1 MRSIFLIIIIIAS
14 IGTFVAYVKPQY
26 EMARAMKKE
35 INLSVS
41 SLETAEKLK
50 TSREELIEKYNA
62 IPKTD
67 LDNLKT
73 LLPDSVDNIRLI
85 IQIDS
90 LASRNGLSTVR
101 NVEYQTLSKTG
112 ALDASTQNQ
121 SPESLRKPYGEF
133 VISFQTTGQ
142 YKNFLSFLSDLEAN
156 LRIVDV
162 TSIVFQPLSGVQ
174 SLAGNMSYQ
183 VTLKTY
189 WLKQ

>member
-1 MRSIFLIIIIIAS
+1 MRTIFLTIIIVAS
-14 IGTFVAYVKPQY
+14 IGVFAMVVKPRY
-26 EMARAMKKE
+26 DTARSMQRE
-35 INLSVS
+35 IAVS
-41 SLETAEKLK
+41 TASLETAEQIK
-50 TSREELIEKYNA
+50 TSREELIAKYNA

-90 LASRNGLSTVR
+90 IASRNGLSILR
-101 NVEYQTLSKTG
+101 NVQYQTAKKG
-112 ALDASTQNQ
+112 ATEAVQTPDSA
-121 SPESLRKPYGEF
+121 RKPYGEF
-133 VISFQTTGQ
+133 TISFQTSGQ

-156 LRIVDV
+156 LRLVDV
-162 TSIVFQPLSGVQ
+162 SQIEFQPNSGIQ
-174 SLAGNMSYQ
+174 SLTGNMLYD